1 MNGFNK
7 VILAGNLTRDPEL
20 RYTPSGTAIAKFG
33 LAVNRKWK
41 DSQSNEMREEVT
53 FVDID
58 AFGRQAETIG
68 NYLKKGRPILIE
80 GRLKLDQ
87 WDDKQTQ
94 QKRSRLGVVLES
106 FVFLDSGG
114 TRDGGG
120 EFGGAPGGP
129 EYQGGMAPRPQAS
142 RPAARP
148 SAPPPPS
155 SGSEPD
161 AMPPEEDDVPF

>member
-41 DSQSNEMREEVT
+41 DSQTNEMKEEVT

-68 NYLKKGRPILIE
+68 QYLKKGRPILIE
-80 GRLKLDQ
+80 GRLRLDQ

-94 QKRSRLGVVLES
+94 QKRSKLGVVLES
-106 FVFLDSGG
+106 FSFLDSG
-114 TRDGGG
+114 TREGGDFGGG
-120 EFGGAPGGP
+120 GGGGGAP
-129 EYQGGMAPRPQAS
+129 APRP
-142 RPAARP
+142 ARP
-148 SAPPPPS
+148 QQSTPPPANGAGAPE
-155 SGSEPD
+155 GEG
-161 AMPPEEDDVPF
+161 MPAEEDDVPF